1 MKTIE
6 LKIKLHPAQNEIR
19 KANARFAVVAAGR
32 RFGKTRLGVGLCLQC
47 AVNGGVAWWVAP
59 SYKMSEVGW
68 KPLVHAAN
76 QLKGLA
82 EIRQGDKIIN
92 FPGGGSV
99 AVRSADNPQ
108 SLRGQGLDFLVM
120 DECAFIQKEA
130 WTEALRPSLSDK
142 QGKALFISTPKGRNW
157 FWEIYQRNDGE
168 WRSFHYPTAS
178 NPYIKASEIEAAK
191 LDLPELIFRQEFL
204 AEFIDD
210 SGSVFRRVQDNAT
223 AEEII
228 SPIPGRTYAAA
239 VDVAQSVDYTVCTV
253 MDTAS
258 KRMVYLDRFNRCDYP
273 VLEDRLAAMY
283 AKWKLQSMTV
293 ESNSIGQPVIDHLQQ
308 RGLNIRRFTTSQQ
321 SKQTIIQGLQSAF
334 EHDEI
339 KIIPNPVLI
348 AELLSFESKRTTGG
362 AYSYSAPDGL
372 HDDTV
377 MSLAMAWNA
386 IKSGEALPLYFGS
399 V

>member
-1 MKTIE
+1 MPTIE

-19 KANARFAVVAAGR
+19 QAGVRFAVVAAGR

-47 AVNGGVAWWVAP
+47 AAAGGAAWWVAP

-68 KPLVHAAN
+68 KPLVRAAG
-76 QLKGLA
+76 QLNGAA
-82 EIRQGDKIIN
+82 EIRQGDKLIN

-120 DECAFIQKEA
+120 DECAFIQREA
-130 WTEALRPSLSDK
+130 WTEALRPSLADK
-142 QGKALFISTPKGRNW
+142 LGKALFISTPKGRNW
-157 FWEIYQRNDGE
+157 FWEVYQRGLTDGGD
-168 WRSFHYPTAS
+168 WRSFHFPTSA

-191 LDLPELIFRQEFL
+191 QDLPELIFRQEFL

-228 SPIPGRTYAAA
+228 TPIDGRSYAAA

-253 MDTAS
+253 FDTAS
-258 KRMVYLDRFNRCDYP
+258 KRMVFLDRFNRCDYP
-273 VLEDRLAAMY
+273 ILEDRLAALY
-283 AKWKLQSMTV
+283 AKWHLESMTV

-308 RGLNIRRFTTSQQ
+308 RGLNIHRFTTSQQ
-321 SKQTIIQGLQSAF
+321 SKQTIIQALQSAF

-339 KIIPNPVLI
+339 KIIPRPVLL
-348 AELLSFESKRTTGG
+348 AELLSFEGKRSTGG
-362 AYSYSAPDGL
+362 GYSYGAPAGL

-377 MSLAMAWNA
+377 MSLAMAWHA
-386 IKSGEALPLYFGS
+386 ISAQQVQIY
-399 V
+399 